1 MVVVSHLF
9 FFLRKYFRGRCD
21 SGESHRPLSGT
32 IYFPTAPCIYIS
44 CQSSCLVVATA
55 PARIYCNRCLGSAA
69 TGLRESTGSSPAC
82 VIEAFPISVA
92 EAFPICPAS
101 FAGTDI
107 MPAAAAA
114 IAVVIAAAASATT
127 AAAVVIAAAAPIVV
141 IIAATSA
148 VVAAAAAT
156 ANISTT
162 TPTTATMTS
171 TSTSKSKT
179 THISHL
185 LFYWFVLYHMG
196 RPDKV

>member
-1 MVVVSHLF
+1 MKKGAPTGAPLYLYQLSVQLF
-9 FFLRKYFRGRCD
+9 
-21 SGESHRPLSGT
+21 
-32 IYFPTAPCIYIS
+32 S
-44 CQSSCLVVATA
+44 CC
-55 PARIYCNRCLGSAA
+55 ARIYCNRCLGSAA

-114 IAVVIAAAASATT
+114 I
-127 AAAVVIAAAAPIVV
+127 AVVIAAAAPIVV

-196 RPDKV
+196 RLDKVLLIAAGDFSVTVLWESHKLLIKKS

>member
-1 MVVVSHLF
+1 M
-9 FFLRKYFRGRCD
+9 KKGPQP
-21 SGESHRPLSGT
+21 EP
-32 IYFPTAPCIYIS
+32 PCIYIS

-55 PARIYCNRCLGSAA
+55 PACIYCSRCLGSAA
-69 TGLRESTGSSPAC
+69 TGLRESTGPSPAC

-101 FAGTDI
+101 FTGTDI
-107 MPAAAAA
+107 MPAATSAAA
-114 IAVVIAAAASATT
+114 IAVVIAASAST
-127 AAAVVIAAAAPIVV
+127 AAAVVIAASAAAVVV
-141 IIAATSA
+141 IIATA

-162 TPTTATMTS
+162 TSTTATMTS

-196 RPDKV
+196 QSDKVLLIATGDFSVTVLWESHKLLIKKS